1 MLGYAL
7 RRLAAMIPTLLAVSF
22 LIFAV
27 VELPPGDYLSNQ
39 MQELQSQGEGAG
51 AARLAFLRQEF
62 AYDRPFLERYA
73 IWVGLWPGPHGFD
86 GLLQGEWGWSFL
98 YSKPVDEVLGERV
111 GLTALLNL
119 ATVFVVYLIAFPVGL
134 LAARRPGGV
143 VDIGASTLSYIG
155 LAVPSFLLAL
165 ILLSFAHAWFGMTIG
180 GLMSPAYDGQPWSLA
195 KVGDVAAHL
204 AIPALVIA
212 LGSAGIMIRRLRANL
227 LDEIGK
233 PYVVAARARGIGE
246 ARLMTRYPLRL
257 AFAPFVA
264 DIGNLLPS
272 MVSGSVIVSV
282 VLNLP
287 TVGPVLLAALR
298 GQDTFLAAFILFFT
312 ALLTLAGMLI
322 SDLILA
328 ALDPRVRLGER
339 TRL

>member
-73 IWVGLWPGPHGFD
+73 IWVGLLPGPHGFD

>member
-1 MLGYAL
+1 MGRYAL
-7 RRLAAMIPTLLAVSF
+7 RRILAMIPALLASSF
-22 LIFAV
+22 LIFAI
-27 VELPPGDYLSNQ
+27 VELPPGDYLSNEL
-39 MQELQSQGEGAG
+39 QELQSQGEGAG
-51 AARLAFLRQEF
+51 AARVLFLRQEF
-62 AYDRPFLERYA
+62 SFDRPFLERYA
-73 IWVGLWPGPHGFD
+73 IWAGLWPGPNGFD

-98 YSKPVDEVLGERV
+98 YNKPVADVLGDRI
-111 GLTALLNL
+111 GLTALLNI
-119 ATVFVVYLIAFPVGL
+119 ATVFLVYLIAFPVGL
-134 LAARRPGGV
+134 LSARRPGGV
-143 VDIGASTLSYIG
+143 IDHSAAGLSYLG

-165 ILLSFAHAWFGMTIG
+165 VLLTSAHAWFGLTIG
-180 GLMSPAYDGQPWSLA
+180 GLMDPAYEDAPWTLA
-195 KVGDVAAHL
+195 KIGNVAGHL

-227 LDEIGK
+227 LDEMNK
-233 PYVVAARARGIGE
+233 PYVTAARARGVRE
-246 ARLMTRYPLRL
+246 SRLMVRYPLRL

-298 GQDTFLAAFILFFT
+298 GQDTFLAAFILMFT
-312 ALLTLAGMLI
+312 AALTLAGMLI

-328 ALDPRVRLGER
+328 MLDPRIRLGER
-339 TRL
+339 VRT

>member
-1 MLGYAL
+1 MLRYAL
-7 RRLAAMIPTLLAVSF
+7 RRILAMIPALLAVSL

-27 VELPPGDYLSNQ
+27 VELPPGDYLSNEI
-39 MQELQSQGEGAG
+39 QELQSQGEGAG
-51 AARLAFLRQEF
+51 AARLEFLRQEF
-62 AYDRPFLERYA
+62 SYDRPFLERYA
-73 IWVGLWPGPHGFD
+73 IWAGLWPGPNGFD
-86 GLLQGEWGWSFL
+86 GLLQGEWGWSFV
-98 YSKPVDEVLGERV
+98 YNKPVGEVLGDRI

-119 ATVFVVYLIAFPVGL
+119 ATVFIVYLVAFPIGL
-134 LAARRPGGV
+134 LAARRPNGL
-143 VDIGASTLSYIG
+143 VDFGAASLSYIG

-165 ILLSFAHAWFGMTIG
+165 VLLSFAHAWFGITIG
-180 GLMSPAYDGQPWSLA
+180 GLMSPAYVDAPWSPA
-195 KVGDVAAHL
+195 KLGDVLAHL

-227 LDEIGK
+227 LDEIAK
-233 PYVVAARARGIGE
+233 PYVIAARARGIGE

-287 TVGPVLLAALR
+287 TVGPVLLSALR
-298 GQDTFLAAFILFFT
+298 GQDTFLAGFILLFT
-312 ALLTLAGMLI
+312 AVLTLVGMLV

-328 ALDPRVRLGER
+328 ALDPRVRLGQAAK
-339 TRL
+339 L